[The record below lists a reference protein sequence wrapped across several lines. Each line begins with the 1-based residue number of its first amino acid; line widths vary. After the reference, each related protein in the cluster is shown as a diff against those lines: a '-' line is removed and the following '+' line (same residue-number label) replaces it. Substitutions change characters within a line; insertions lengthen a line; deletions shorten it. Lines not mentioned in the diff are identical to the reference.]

1 VDNKTAMLK
10 FVNDLTEVTNQLE
23 LLEKNTRLLVEKSKE
38 LKEENDSLKLVLLQ
52 VANGVPEAKIFLS
65 QYIKE
70 EFFTT
75 SNLTNETEQ

>member
-1 VDNKTAMLK
+1 MDNKTAMLK